1 MTTSTPCPSM
11 PSLAGLLPGVAPPA
25 ADPGMREAAERRLRD
40 WVRRYDLTPGTDE
53 WLHLTLGADTAAC
66 WPTADMDIVD
76 VAAQLY
82 FTFIAVGEVVEDVA
96 DGEGFARF
104 VQLLM
109 SLTTVLE
116 EPERVPD
123 GRGFDAAL
131 ADVLR
136 RSAVIFSSRHQEDL
150 LTSVR
155 SLLSL
160 WHWAA
165 HQRVTRT
172 WPGVDD
178 YLTARR
184 HLCLMWL
191 TRTLA
196 EPLCSVTITPG
207 SRHYD
212 DFLRLKKAATRV
224 MVIHHDLASFAK
236 EQRAVG
242 GVPFSLP
249 GVLMHAH
256 GCDLPSALD
265 RARRMF
271 ADAAA
276 RTVDVLGPLL
286 ESPNS
291 MMRRYADDSALWLVM
306 TDTWYTSM
314 AAERYV
320 DPVQ

>member
-1 MTTSTPCPSM
+1 MTTSTPCPSV
-11 PSLAGLLPGVAPPA
+11 PSLAGLLPGVEPPVA
-25 ADPGMREAAERRLRD
+25 EPGLREAAERRLRD

-66 WPTADMDIVD
+66 WPTADMDVVD
-76 VAAQLY
+76 LSARLY
-82 FTFIAVGEVVEDVA
+82 FTFIAVGEVVEEVA
-96 DGEGFARF
+96 DGADLARF
-104 VQLLM
+104 VHLLM
-109 SLTTVLE
+109 ALTTVLE
-116 EPERVPD
+116 EPGRVPD

-136 RSAVIFSSRHQEDL
+136 RSAVILSPRHQEDL
-150 LTSVR
+150 LASVR
-155 SLLSL
+155 SLLGV
-160 WHWAA
+160 WHWEA
-165 HQRVTRT
+165 HHRVTRT
-172 WPGVDD
+172 WPGVDH

-184 HLCLMWL
+184 HLSLMWL

-224 MVIHHDLASFAK
+224 MVIHHDLASYAK
-236 EQRAVG
+236 EHHAVG

-265 RARRMF
+265 RTRRMF
-271 ADAAA
+271 TEAAA
-276 RTVDVLGPLL
+276 RAVDVLRPLL
-286 ESPNS
+286 SSPDP
-291 MMRRYADDSALWLVM
+291 MMRRYADDSALFLVM
-306 TDTWYTSM
+306 TDAWYASV

-320 DPVQ
+320 APVR